1 MWSAI
6 LHSYICIELCFNF
19 WFVYSRYRFLT
30 MCGFDGE
37 YLLRCCFAFD
47 GYIVIVFSYIASLI
61 FHFISLIQYCIEK
74 EKTLYRFYIVL
85 FVYLFYSKLILCFLR
100 ILLDC
105 WTRLSARLY
114 SSIYSS
120 GFIFAFFSFTQSLR
134 FIFNLYVSSGVI
146 FSII

>member
-1 MWSAI
+1 MRST
-6 LHSYICIELCFNF
+6 C
-19 WFVYSRYRFLT
+19 V
-30 MCGFDGE
+30 
-37 YLLRCCFAFD
+37 D
-47 GYIVIVFSYIASLI
+47 GYIVIVFPYIASLI

-74 EKTLYRFYIVL
+74 EKTLHRFYIVL
-85 FVYLFYSKLILCFLR
+85 FVYFFYSKLILCFLR

-120 GFIFAFFSFTQSLR
+120 WFIFAFFSFTQSLR

-146 FSII
+146 CISYMLHYIYSSSIINSILGFSLSRQLTRSTVTSLNCVSSS